1 MGNRAGQVGAELI
14 VLQRDLA
21 TGLAGVSS
29 LGEALALCVDAAIRI
44 SGMDCG
50 GMYVVSADRRTLR
63 LACAR
68 GLSKGFIESTLCWE
82 KGSDRWR
89 VVMRGRPI
97 YTRYE
102 EAGVSLGEADK
113 REGLKA
119 LAVLPVK
126 HRGRVIACLNVASH
140 RLREVPLARR
150 TRLEEIARQVGN
162 AIARVQA
169 EEEIWKSHRELRD
182 LVRERTAELAA
193 AGEALKAEAAK
204 RRHQGVALQESEGRF
219 RAVCEESP
227 IGVAVHRDL
236 RLLYANPALVSMFG
250 WSGSEEMTGRSV
262 LDFIAPPLRPEV
274 AQEVRRVQLGEPAPV
289 RVSIGLKEDGTP
301 VPFYVNRIPID
312 LPDGKAVV
320 SFLVDI
326 SDIKQLEGALEGE
339 RDARDSLAEAIGTP
353 VVILDHEGKVLRWNA
368 CARDVSGYSEKE
380 VCGKAF
386 VDALLAEE
394 DRAEG
399 RRLLEQACRGGKVS
413 TFVRPLMCKDGRQM
427 LMRWHCSP
435 LRDGIRGTTGLLLI
449 GYDIT
454 KTWPQ
459 TPGPGGPA

>member
-1 MGNRAGQVGAELI
+1 
-14 VLQRDLA
+14 
-21 TGLAGVSS
+21 
-29 LGEALALCVDAAIRI
+29 
-44 SGMDCG
+44 
-50 GMYVVSADRRTLR
+50 
-63 LACAR
+63 
-68 GLSKGFIESTLCWE
+68 
-82 KGSDRWR
+82 
-89 VVMRGRPI
+89 
-97 YTRYE
+97 
-102 EAGVSLGEADK
+102 
-113 REGLKA
+113 
-119 LAVLPVK
+119 
-126 HRGRVIACLNVASH
+126 
-140 RLREVPLARR
+140 
-150 TRLEEIARQVGN
+150 
-162 AIARVQA
+162 
-169 EEEIWKSHRELRD
+169 
-182 LVRERTAELAA
+182 
-193 AGEALKAEAAK
+193 
-204 RRHQGVALQESEGRF
+204 
-219 RAVCEESP
+219 
-227 IGVAVHRDL
+227 
-236 RLLYANPALVSMFG
+236 
-250 WSGSEEMTGRSV
+250 
-262 LDFIAPPLRPEV
+262 
-274 AQEVRRVQLGEPAPV
+274 V